1 MTKPRFKPSLLL
13 LMAGAAGLSVLAHG
27 ATVAAGPAEPA
38 PATRM
43 GVSIK
48 QAASDRDSAAAR
60 RDRALDLREQA
71 ARATEARIKADL
83 EARQSEP
90 QKAGGKPAE
99 EEEDQFESLARIY
112 QTMKPAKAAKVFEQ
126 LDMDVQ
132 VSVAQRMR
140 DRSTALIL
148 ASMSPEGAAKL
159 SMALAR
165 QDARGGRK
173 TAAR

>member
-1 MTKPRFKPSLLL
+1 MIKRPTKPSLLL

-48 QAASDRDSAAAR
+48 QAASERDSAAAR

-83 EARQSEP
+83 EARQGEAAKP
-90 QKAGGKPAE
+90 IGKPV

-132 VSVAQRMR
+132 VGVAQRMR

-165 QDARGGRK
+165 QDGRGGRK